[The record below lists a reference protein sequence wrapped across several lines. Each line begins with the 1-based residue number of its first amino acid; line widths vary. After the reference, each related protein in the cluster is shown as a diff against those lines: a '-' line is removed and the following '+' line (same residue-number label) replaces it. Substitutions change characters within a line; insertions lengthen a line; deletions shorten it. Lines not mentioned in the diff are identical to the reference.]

1 MRLSRDIHKSI
12 FVSKFILGCLFFF
25 TVVSPLSFI
34 SFVVNLIKNKSL
46 GEKNYLILR
55 ERHRWRR
62 SGEEIFMR
70 LATNFIRRTKE
81 IGFFTV
87 PYFND
92 YCPLKA
98 GLEMARR
105 DTFMQ
110 IFILCN

>member
-1 MRLSRDIHKSI
+1 
-12 FVSKFILGCLFFF
+12 
-25 TVVSPLSFI
+25 
-34 SFVVNLIKNKSL
+34 
-46 GEKNYLILR
+46 
-55 ERHRWRR
+55 
-62 SGEEIFMR
+62 MR

-110 IFILCN
+110 IFMPCNYLDSFCDCFIFYRST